1 METMDPI
8 RTLLVT
14 WLLTL
19 FFANVAIH
27 SLPTLKK
34 AVSLYNAND
43 TLLQL
48 DYSNI
53 NSTILG
59 KNTAFFVE
67 FYSSWCG
74 HCVHF
79 APIWRQLAADTYQVN
94 LFSVERGL
102 EGKVNSNNRSE

>member
-1 METMDPI
+1 MDLI
-8 RTLLVT
+8 RMLLVAC
-14 WLLTL
+14 LLTL
-19 FFANVAIH
+19 FLSNVAIH
-27 SLPTLKK
+27 SLPNRKK
-34 AVSLYNAND
+34 AVSLYNVND

-48 DYSNI
+48 DFSNI

-94 LFSVERGL
+94 QFCREKKLTR
-102 EGKVNSNNRSE
+102 